1 MSSRLQQARAALL
14 RAERQW
20 QGSAACVHGGRPALI
35 TRAFGDIDL
44 TTYFSAGGLMPTGL
58 HEIMTEHHDSA
69 ASALAWHIAS
79 LTADMKTGHGKT
91 APNQNNM
98 AWAANSTNGTSPKP
112 ATILWVQQRKALDQ
126 GQVYAPALFAPSHM
140 EASAARHT
148 HHPDLVMM
156 NIDQQQTALWTCE
169 EAAKSGQVGNIIL
182 ETTDYDL
189 TTARRLQ
196 LACEAGSCRLI
207 VLRHHRA
214 GQKIAPSPAWS
225 RWHITAHGIYRKL
238 SLIGG
243 RGVRPASWKVYI
255 DEATLLVSVAAP
267 LENGLPPQ
275 SQSTSRMRYPVHA

>member
-1 MSSRLQQARAALL
+1 MTSRLQQARAALL
-14 RAERQW
+14 RAEKQW
-20 QGSAACVHGGRPALI
+20 QGHAACVTGGQSALI
-35 TRAFGDIDL
+35 KQGFGRIDL
-44 TTYFSAGGLMPTGL
+44 TQHFAAGGLMPTGL

-69 ASALAWHIAS
+69 ASALAWDMTRLSAQIRPS
-79 LTADMKTGHGKT
+79 DKGTALS
-91 APNQNNM
+91 NNH
-98 AWAANSTNGTSPKP
+98 NKP
-112 ATILWVQQRKALDQ
+112 VPILWVQQRKALDQ
-126 GQVYAPALFAPSHM
+126 GRVYAPALFAAPTNGAM
-140 EASAARHT
+140 QTKAQ
-148 HHPDLVMM
+148 PDLIMM

-169 EAAKSGQVGNIIL
+169 EAAKSGQIGNIIL

-207 VLRHHRA
+207 VLRHYRA

-225 RWHITAHGIYRKL
+225 RWHITPHGIYRKL

-267 LENGLPPQ
+267 LEDRLPPKPQ
-275 SQSTSRMRYPVHA
+275 SVAETRCPVHA